1 MLPDTDYE
9 LNDEIETDFEEESY
23 ATRTFRMNT
32 DTGTISGMCDG
43 KEAIAQ
49 GIHCMLLTE
58 LGRYPIFSEDYGLA
72 AEDLIGEEMDYARA
86 ELKDRITEALLFDER
101 VISVDDFEFHPTG
114 SSLLITCSVTTDTGE
129 EVESEVTIDV

>member
-1 MLPDTDYE
+1 
-9 LNDEIETDFEEESY
+9 
-23 ATRTFRMNT
+23 
-32 DTGTISGMCDG
+32 
-43 KEAIAQ
+43 
-49 GIHCMLLTE
+49 MLLTE

-129 EVESEVTIDV
+129 EVENEVTIDV